1 MKGVG
6 DKLRG
11 RRKATRALTLKT
23 NNKFLPKS
31 KRSQV
36 WVETVI
42 YTLIALTVIGLFI
55 SFAKPKI
62 EEIQDKAI
70 VEQSVAML
78 EDIGGIVSSIVQ
90 GGAGNQR
97 VVDIGI
103 KKGELRIDGSQDMVI
118 FVLEGKYTYT
128 QPGENGE
135 EGDYINIGNI
145 LASTQKRGK
154 TSVVTLVSNYSGK
167 YNLQFENKNE
177 VKIVTK
183 APTKYGLV
191 FANKG
196 EDINNKTIID
206 IKIK

>member
-78 EDIGGIVSSIVQ
+78 EDIGGISHFIKNSKKILLKQELNFCVK
-90 GGAGNQR
+90 QR
-97 VVDIGI
+97 
-103 KKGELRIDGSQDMVI
+103 KQDLI
-118 FVLEGKYTYT
+118 F
-128 QPGENGE
+128 
-135 EGDYINIGNI
+135 
-145 LASTQKRGK
+145 R
-154 TSVVTLVSNYSGK
+154 
-167 YNLQFENKNE
+167 NK
-177 VKIVTK
+177 
-183 APTKYGLV
+183 L
-191 FANKG
+191 
-196 EDINNKTIID
+196 
-206 IKIK
+206 